1 MHVLFKSILY
11 FFKFYII
18 EHIMYFVFN
27 NNIYIYIDEKCNLIK
42 IFKLQI
48 YNIFYIKEE
57 DVIKMIFFFKY
68 IIIG

>member
-11 FFKFYII
+11 FYKFYIM

-27 NNIYIYIDEKCNLIK
+27 NNKYIYIYEKCNLMK

-48 YNIFYIKEE
+48 YNIFLYKRRGC
-57 DVIKMIFFFKY
+57 Y
-68 IIIG
+68 

>member
-11 FFKFYII
+11 FFKFYIM

-27 NNIYIYIDEKCNLIK
+27 NNKYIYIYIYIYIYEKCNLMK

-48 YNIFYIKEE
+48 YNIFLYKRRGC
-57 DVIKMIFFFKY
+57 Y
-68 IIIG
+68 

>member
-27 NNIYIYIDEKCNLIK
+27 NNIYIYIDEKCNFIK
-42 IFKLQI
+42 TFKLQI

-57 DVIKMIFFFKY
+57 DVIKMNFFF
-68 IIIG
+68 

>member
-11 FFKFYII
+11 FYKFYIM

-27 NNIYIYIDEKCNLIK
+27 NNKYIYIYIYIYEKCNLIK

-57 DVIKMIFFFKY
+57 DVIEMIFF
-68 IIIG
+68 